1 MREVHRSALVS
12 VSSSDMYTLVNDVAA
27 YPEFIHWC
35 RSATIHAESDMLM
48 EASLELSSGGL
59 SRTFTTRNELVP
71 HKSIEIGLLD
81 GPCTHL
87 EGRWLFDEI
96 DSSASHVELEMRFEF
111 SNPVKSLLFGRM
123 FEDMANSLVDSFAKR
138 AHQLHER

>member
-1 MREVHRSALVS
+1 
-12 VSSSDMYTLVNDVAA
+12 MYSLVNDVAA
-27 YPEFIHWC
+27 YPDFIHWC
-35 RSATIHAESDMLM
+35 RSATVHTETEQLM

-71 HKSIEIGLLD
+71 GRSIEIGLLD
-81 GPCTHL
+81 GPFRHL

-96 DSSASHVELEMRFEF
+96 DGSASHVELEMRFEF
-111 SNPVKSLLFGRM
+111 SNLVKSLFFSRM

-138 AHQLHER
+138 AHQIYER